1 MSTRTGMKLRRPL
14 IAALLALLT
23 GVTCANAATIQR
35 TYSYF
40 SIGGTTLDEI
50 QANLEK
56 YGPHVEST
64 GSRHPGATRIE
75 FRSRIGYEQTTPSNN
90 LGRLFFAAQN
100 LNRLFDPG
108 AFRDLYNASTHCRIR
123 SADVTV
129 AAKVILPR
137 WRRNSAA
144 ASDVRLIWATLESD
158 IGRHEESHV
167 VIAKNHGRL
176 LEEELRKVSG
186 QPSCDAA
193 AQKADEV
200 TRRVLAMHEREQQRF
215 DRIESKNFE
224 KRLLNLLK
232 YRLEQS
238 AARRQPN

>member
-1 MSTRTGMKLRRPL
+1 MNLRRPL
-14 IAALLALLT
+14 IAAFLALLS

-75 FRSRIGYEQTTPSNN
+75 FRSRIGYEQTAPSSNM
-90 LGRLFFAAQN
+90 GRLLFAMQG
-100 LNRLFDPG
+100 LDRLFEPG
-108 AFRDLYNASTHCRIR
+108 VFRDRYRASSHCRIR

-129 AAKVILPR
+129 TAKVILPR

-144 ASDVRLIWATLESD
+144 ASDVRLIWETLESD
-158 IGRHEESHV
+158 IRRHEESHV
-167 VIAKNHGRL
+167 VMAKNHGRL
-176 LEEELRKVSG
+176 LEEELRKVG
-186 QPSCDAA
+186 RQASCDAA

-200 TRRVLAMHEREQQRF
+200 TRMVLAMHEREQQRF

-238 AARRQPN
+238 VARRQQN